1 MQLLNVTPQCTTPP
15 KHELTNLFFYMFML
29 KYKNLQVYM
38 TSPPQATHELQA
50 TPPNMNIQI

>member
-38 TSPPQATHELQA
+38 TSPPQGTHELQA
-50 TPPNMNIQI
+50 TPP